1 MEIIRHIQKKM
12 GSRAM
17 VTAVVAGVVL
27 VLMGHKPIA
36 KGLVLGTLFS
46 VVNFVLIG
54 QILPL
59 LFTASRKRSALIS
72 FVSILFRFS
81 LLSIPLIVSMKL
93 TSLNFVSTAIGIFMV
108 QIMIMGEHLVRL
120 IYPEGMQQI

>member
-1 MEIIRHIQKKM
+1 
-12 GSRAM
+12 M